1 MYVYIAY
8 KADNPMSIYYALFI
22 QGEEL
27 IKAAERGDV
36 VVIERLLNEI
46 PNLINFKNSVRV

>member
-1 MYVYIAY
+1 
-8 KADNPMSIYYALFI
+8 MSIYYALFI